1 MSNTRV
7 SKKEEVFLTEQTSK
21 LFDPLD
27 FADTFSTTN
36 HEDSLEEISKRIF
49 TLKSKWIIALFEL
62 RNKLVS
68 VFGLKTAIPSDYKE
82 DFVVGGY
89 VGFFKIY
96 AISDEQLILGA
107 DDKHLKFRV
116 GIHNT
121 HAVANNIKVTTLV
134 QLNNTFGKIYMAII
148 APFHRLIVKRM
159 VGQGYSDAAP
169 SAR

>member
-1 MSNTRV
+1 MSNTFV

-62 RNKLVS
+62 RNRLVS
-68 VFGLKTAIPSDYKE
+68 VFGLKTSIPADYNENFAI
-82 DFVVGGY
+82 GGY

-96 AISDEQLILGA
+96 DLSEVEVILGA

-116 GIHNT
+116 GIHKT
-121 HAVANNIKVTTLV
+121 RTATNNIKVTTLV
-134 QLNNTFGKIYMAII
+134 QLNNTFGKIYMKII
-148 APFHRLIVKRM
+148 APFHGLIVKKM
-159 VGQGYSDAAP
+159 VGQGYSDKIP
-169 SAR
+169 SDR